1 MLPLSVI
8 LITKNEANDIER
20 CLRPLQVAQEIIVLD
35 SGSSD
40 GTVALARSL
49 GARVIETDWPGYG
62 AQKNRAL
69 DAASLAWV
77 FSIDADEW
85 PDPVLLKSISATLV
99 RYAENPFAPIAYRVK
114 RLNLYRGKPITHG
127 DWGRDRPLRLFR
139 KEAGRFSEV
148 LVHESVQVRGTT
160 GLLDGLLWHDSI
172 ADYTEGDRKYRRYA
186 ELAAQ
191 ELAKKGRGGL
201 ISGLSHA
208 SFAFLRSYL
217 LRLGYLDGLGGLQL
231 AWLGARYTFFKY
243 FLARSRR

>member
-20 CLRPLQVAQEIIVLD
+20 CLRPLQSAQEIIVLD

-40 GTVALARSL
+40 GTVELARSL
-49 GARVIETDWPGYG
+49 GARVIETDWPGFG
-62 AQKNRAL
+62 PQKNRAL
-69 DAASLAWV
+69 DVASLAWV

-85 PDPVLLKSISATLV
+85 PDQALLQSIGAAVLSGLHDPSAPV
-99 RYAENPFAPIAYRVK
+99 AYRVK

-139 KEAGRFSEV
+139 KSAGRFSEA
-148 LVHESVQVRGTT
+148 LVHESVQVQGAVA
-160 GLLDGLLWHDSI
+160 LLDGLLWHDSI
-172 ADYTEGDRKYRRYA
+172 ADYAEGDRKYRRYA

-201 ISGLSHA
+201 LSGLSHGF
-208 SFAFLRSYL
+208 FALLRSYL
-217 LRLGYLDGLGGLQL
+217 FRLGFLDGLSGLQL

-243 FLARSRR
+243 FLARPKR